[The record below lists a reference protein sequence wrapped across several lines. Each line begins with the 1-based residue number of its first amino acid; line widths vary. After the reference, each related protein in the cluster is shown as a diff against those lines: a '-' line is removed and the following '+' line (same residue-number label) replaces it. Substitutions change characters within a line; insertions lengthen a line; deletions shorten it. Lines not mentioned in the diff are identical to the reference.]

1 VAATATARSREAEPD
16 VPPAP
21 YISGASRQ
29 ALIGFFLIGLLVA
42 LPGSLLPAWGYHF
55 RPDFSSIGFHFLFQT
70 CGVVITLRLARR
82 ILSWLGAQQTMVVA
96 LAIAVLGITCLGLS
110 SSMGEG
116 YLMLGRNSGL
126 FLIGLACGGL
136 MASAFHL
143 VQPLYEHDP
152 AGTVNLSGGLF
163 GLGSLLPSLLASMAY
178 SLTSFEGLL
187 WVLTSLPALV
197 AVVLHRSGRLP
208 EPPLPDLGFREVF
221 EELRSPVHVLFAAI
235 LFFQTAAE
243 LAVAGWT
250 SLHLILRIGM
260 SPSASLLCLS
270 FYWFCLVMG
279 RLVAQSLMRKVPHRR
294 LLLTSAAMAWLG
306 ILLLA
311 ATDNRFGALLG
322 LGLTALG
329 FAFVYPLL
337 VERIGSRFREYHAS
351 LFHGIFGIGMMGGF
365 LAPALS
371 GWVADE
377 GGISLAMAVPMGASF
392 MVFVLLFA
400 IWVESKLSS
409 LGTKASVPTDLQ
421 S

>member
-1 VAATATARSREAEPD
+1 VAATATARSREVEPS
-16 VPPAP
+16 PSSAL

-29 ALIGFFLIGLLVA
+29 ALTGFFLIGLFIA

-55 RPDFSSIGFHFLFQT
+55 RPNFAAIALHFLCQT
-70 CGVVITLRLARR
+70 AGVVILLRLARR
-82 ILSWLGAQQTMVVA
+82 TLLWLGAQRTMIA
-96 LAIAVLGITCLGLS
+96 SLAVAVLGIACLGLS
-110 SSMGEG
+110 GGWGDG
-116 YLMLGRNSGL
+116 YLTLGRNSGL
-126 FLIGLACGGL
+126 FLVGLACGGL

-152 AGTVNLSGGLF
+152 AATVNLSGGLL
-163 GLGSLLPSLLASMAY
+163 GLGSLLPSLLGAMAY
-178 SLTSFEGLL
+178 SLSSFEGLY
-187 WVLTSLPALV
+187 WVLAAPPALV
-197 AVVLHRSGRLP
+197 AFVLYRAGSRA
-208 EPPLPDLGFREVF
+208 EPALPDLGFREVF

-243 LAVAGWT
+243 LAIAGWT

-279 RLVAQSLMRKVPHRR
+279 RLVAQSLLRKLPHRR
-294 LLLTSAAMAWLG
+294 LLLISAAMGWLG

-311 ATDNRFGALLG
+311 ATDNRLGALLG
-322 LGLTALG
+322 LGLTAVG

-371 GWVADE
+371 GWVAEE
-377 GGISLAMAVPMGASF
+377 GGISWAMAVPMGASF
-392 MVFVLLFA
+392 MVFLLLFA

-409 LGTKASVPTDLQ
+409 LGTRVSAPKDLQ